1 MHLHMSPH
9 VRWRRFDD
17 GIRWGR
23 RLQQTRKNA
32 KYQFGQLWHC
42 YSTREHTVRTH
53 APKCNLNHIE
63 PMRIASGVKFWRKK
77 THSARAHGTAHVSDA
92 GNVETEKHRG
102 FVVREGQAG
111 PAPCVLAA
119 SGTLH
124 QARSATGHFAGLITM
139 HYPGKYAH
147 VTQDCFLMPKMN

>member
-1 MHLHMSPH
+1 MGTAATAHE
-9 VRWRRFDD
+9 
-17 GIRWGR
+17 
-23 RLQQTRKNA
+23 KNS
-32 KYQFGQLWHC
+32 KSHFCKLRHC
-42 YSTREHTVRTH
+42 YSTREHIVRTH
-53 APKCNLNHIE
+53 APRRNSNHIE
-63 PMRIASGVKFWRKK
+63 PTRIASGVKFWREK

-102 FVVREGQAG
+102 FGVREGQAG

-124 QARSATGHFAGLITM
+124 QARSATGHFAGLIAM

-147 VTQDCFLMPKMN
+147 VTHSFFFNAKHELGR